1 MTRVPRPR
9 DSATFS
15 AASRQTEQR
24 MNRVSPSFHSL
35 LWRSNARGVDATVKF
50 ATAAP
55 DGVNRSSGSPVML
68 PMTVSPAIASP
79 LRWVRG
85 SGAGAQQLG
94 PQHRL
99 VESELAVE
107 LLGRGGLRGHVD
119 DGVDPLGLLL
129 DLVGQ
134 PTAAPDVDVVDTAAV
149 LGDDGEEL
157 VEGRCDGPLVQLG
170 VQDDHEFVLTHA
182 LTHLLWSWRSRSL
195 RDRRVVCVLPR
206 LPEHSRTPSHEPP
219 TSVGARPQGAFASW
233 RTGQDYRRRPLL
245 RKSRA
250 RPAIVTRQSAHQG
263 GEPMDTEPA
272 EPPPAVVAQLL
283 ATEHWSLLATRG
295 TMWSEVMSRITIL
308 LTVLTGS
315 LVILGLVAQAGGFGA
330 TFQMLAIGLAV
341 VGLILGTLTSVRV
354 FLASDE
360 DAGLILAMNRLRAAY
375 TELAPGIDEHFLT
388 STRLDEE
395 GLMQTY
401 SLGVRRHPMVHV
413 VGSTNFFVGTVNTLV
428 AGALAA
434 LVAGTL
440 GAPIAVLVLAGL
452 VVAALYFVVF
462 LWAGYRT
469 FGARQRMLRSTLA

>member
-1 MTRVPRPR
+1 
-9 DSATFS
+9 
-15 AASRQTEQR
+15 
-24 MNRVSPSFHSL
+24 
-35 LWRSNARGVDATVKF
+35 
-50 ATAAP
+50 
-55 DGVNRSSGSPVML
+55 
-68 PMTVSPAIASP
+68 
-79 LRWVRG
+79 
-85 SGAGAQQLG
+85 
-94 PQHRL
+94 
-99 VESELAVE
+99 
-107 LLGRGGLRGHVD
+107 
-119 DGVDPLGLLL
+119 
-129 DLVGQ
+129 
-134 PTAAPDVDVVDTAAV
+134 
-149 LGDDGEEL
+149 
-157 VEGRCDGPLVQLG
+157 
-170 VQDDHEFVLTHA
+170 
-182 LTHLLWSWRSRSL
+182 
-195 RDRRVVCVLPR
+195 
-206 LPEHSRTPSHEPP
+206 
-219 TSVGARPQGAFASW
+219 
-233 RTGQDYRRRPLL
+233 
-245 RKSRA
+245 
-250 RPAIVTRQSAHQG
+250 
-263 GEPMDTEPA
+263 MDTEPA
-272 EPPPAVVAQLL
+272 EPATGRRGAQLL

-308 LTVLTGS
+308 LTVITGS

-330 TFQMLAIGLAV
+330 TFQVLAIGLAV

-375 TELAPGIDEHFLT
+375 AELAPGIDEHFLT